1 VSDGQ
6 GGLSATEATVTLNCK
21 AGNVNPTDI
30 TLAPASK
37 DENKRYEGNL
47 TAIDADDNE
56 AATAPHN
63 TVQHAYA
70 LIPGVGDDDNAK
82 FEIEPGTNI
91 LRSKAILDYETQ
103 SVYHIHVQATDPF
116 DGSFDKPLTITV
128 NDKNDAPVLDPIV
141 YDPIINEGESLEFTA
156 IADDEDSGDTL
167 TYSLTGE
174 PSGASIDPNTGRF
187 TWTPTEEIK
196 GPKDYKFD
204 VIVTDSGGKFDEET
218 IEVTVKEVNVA
229 PVLAPIGSKTF
240 TENVLSTF
248 SITATD
254 ADRPRQ
260 ALRYGVE
267 GQPANLWVNSL
278 TGLVYFRPDEEQG
291 GQAYTFKFKVCDNGE
306 PSLCD
311 TETVK
316 FTVTEDNQAPVANGE
331 SYAVIGSQ
339 LVVPAPGILANDTDA
354 DIPANTLRVG
364 SYTTLA
370 GLVLNSDGSFTYT
383 VPTPKPVAGVV
394 SFTYTASDGKV
405 EGSEAT
411 VYLLIDNHV
420 PTDIKLNNNDSDTVS
435 ERDEK
440 YEGTLTTVDPDN
452 GDVFTYEKVA
462 GDGDSDNA
470 LFTIDKD
477 QLILNGPFDYE
488 TKNIYNVRIRSTDL
502 FGKSVEKALSI
513 HVEPENDAPIA
524 VSQDSLVTLVGESLD
539 ITLTGSDPEGDALTF
554 AIFSEPKHGQLN
566 AVEVERISVQ
576 GNGILRIVEPQLTYV
591 PDEDYLG
598 GYDSFTFKARDVH
611 GAMSDLAIVNII
623 VNDVPVAEPDAYP
636 ATEDTELIVDAEHG
650 VLAND
655 DNIVEVP
662 PFKAEK
668 VSGPSHGELHL
679 EEDGSFTYMPE
690 ANYNGVDTFTYK
702 ACEGSVCSN
711 VATVTINIAAVN
723 DAPVAKDSSET
734 IMQGEILEFELQASD
749 VDGDTLTYT
758 IVQEPEHG
766 ILICRGPQCAYIP
779 EAGWFGVDT
788 LVFKVSDGELESNEA
803 MVDITVNQLPEFRIY
818 LPLILK

>member
-1 VSDGQ
+1 
-6 GGLSATEATVTLNCK
+6 
-21 AGNVNPTDI
+21 
-30 TLAPASK
+30 
-37 DENKRYEGNL
+37 
-47 TAIDADDNE
+47 
-56 AATAPHN
+56 
-63 TVQHAYA
+63 
-70 LIPGVGDDDNAK
+70 
-82 FEIEPGTNI
+82 
-91 LRSKAILDYETQ
+91 
-103 SVYHIHVQATDPF
+103 
-116 DGSFDKPLTITV
+116 
-128 NDKNDAPVLDPIV
+128 
-141 YDPIINEGESLEFTA
+141 
-156 IADDEDSGDTL
+156 
-167 TYSLTGE
+167 
-174 PSGASIDPNTGRF
+174 
-187 TWTPTEEIK
+187 
-196 GPKDYKFD
+196 
-204 VIVTDSGGKFDEET
+204 
-218 IEVTVKEVNVA
+218 
-229 PVLAPIGSKTF
+229 
-240 TENVLSTF
+240 
-248 SITATD
+248 
-254 ADRPRQ
+254 
-260 ALRYGVE
+260 
-267 GQPANLWVNSL
+267 
-278 TGLVYFRPDEEQG
+278 
-291 GQAYTFKFKVCDNGE
+291 
-306 PSLCD
+306 
-311 TETVK
+311 
-316 FTVTEDNQAPVANGE
+316 
-331 SYAVIGSQ
+331 
-339 LVVPAPGILANDTDA
+339 
-354 DIPANTLRVG
+354 
-364 SYTTLA
+364 LA

-383 VPTPKPVAGVV
+383 VPTPKPVGSV
-394 SFTYTASDGKV
+394 SFTYTAFDGKD
-405 EGSEAT
+405 ESEDAI

-420 PTDIKLNNNDSDTVS
+420 PTDILLDDDTVS
-435 ERDEK
+435 EGEAK
-440 YEGTLTTVDPDN
+440 YEGTLTTVDPDI

-462 GDGDSDNA
+462 GIGDSDNA
-470 LFTIDKD
+470 LFTINKD

-513 HVEPENDAPIA
+513 HVDPENDAPIA
-524 VSQDSLVTLVGESLD
+524 ISQDSLVTLVGESLD

-554 AIFSEPKHGQLN
+554 AIFSEPKHGQLK

-636 ATEDTELIVDAEHG
+636 ATEDTELIVDAELG

-803 MVDITVNQLPEFRIY
+803 TVEIIVNPLPVFRIY
-818 LPLILK
+818 LPIILK